1 MVKILI
7 PYYSSYGHVFELAKA
22 VEEGANKVE
31 GAEVKVVKIPESAE
45 VREAM
50 SSQGAYVDAQKNQE
64 HLPDALHEDL
74 VWADGIIWGFP
85 TRYGN
90 MPAQVKQFLDAAGGL
105 WANGSLEGRVT
116 SIFTSTGSIHGG
128 QESTILTSLV
138 PLLHFGLI
146 YVGLPYGENP
156 EQLTTEGIGGSPYGA
171 STIAGAD
178 GSRQPDERELVM
190 ASRLGE
196 RVARVASRLA
206 VDL

>member
-1 MVKILI
+1 MVKIVI
-7 PYYSSYGHVFELAKA
+7 PYYSSYGHVYSLAKA
-22 VEEGANKVE
+22 VEEGANKVD
-31 GAEVKVVKIPESAE
+31 GAEVKLVKIPETKE

-50 SSQGAYVDAQKNQE
+50 SSQDAYVDAQKQQE
-64 HLPDALHEDL
+64 DLPDAVHEDL
-74 VWADGIIWGFP
+74 IWADGIIWGFP

-105 WANGSLEGRVT
+105 WANGSLEGRAT
-116 SIFTSTGSIHGG
+116 SIFTSTASVHGG

-171 STIAGAD
+171 STIAGSD

-196 RVARVASRLA
+196 RVTKVAAKLA
-206 VDL
+206 AES